1 MRKTKL
7 LTWIVVVLIL
17 SPIFVVLPA
26 SETSATSNTVRMEVP
41 SQQEIVPSDSQL
53 ISPVRHRGRGA
64 YQGLFTTTAQHG
76 KNMIVKVQNK
86 GKDTV
91 YMTIKRNDSEFVSD
105 IAIRGGSQRVQHF
118 EEQVAIGIRGDWKIY
133 VYSRIGAALDLRIEA
148 NQY

>member
-1 MRKTKL
+1 
-7 LTWIVVVLIL
+7 
-17 SPIFVVLPA
+17 
-26 SETSATSNTVRMEVP
+26 
-41 SQQEIVPSDSQL
+41 
-53 ISPVRHRGRGA
+53 
-64 YQGLFTTTAQHG
+64 
-76 KNMIVKVQNK
+76 MIVKVQNK